1 MKPKK
6 QNVITFRTTDEI
18 KSLIDKMAK
27 EKEWSTSKVI
37 EKICE
42 EYFKKKHPT

>member
-6 QNVITFRTTDEI
+6 QNVITFRVTDEMKEKI
-18 KSLIDKMAK
+18 EKIAA
-27 EKEWSTSKVI
+27 EKEWSISKVI

-42 EYFKKKHPT
+42 EHFKGKGPT